1 MEGETVMTTTV
12 TKQQPEAK
20 QQPAETRKPGLRDP
34 LALMRD
40 EWQRFLS
47 NFEQNGG
54 LFTPPSFLTGISVP
68 TLDLGETD
76 KTLELRMD
84 LPGMAAEDIDIQLN
98 DNTITISGERK
109 EEREE
114 KGKTWQRLE
123 RHQGEFSRTVTL
135 PCAVKNNEVSAVY
148 RDGVLAVTLPKS
160 AQAQT
165 RKVAVH
171 K

>member
-1 MEGETVMTTTV
+1 MTTTV

-20 QQPAETRKPGLRDP
+20 QPPVETRKPTLRDP

-47 NFEQNGG
+47 NFEHNGG

-68 TLDLGETD
+68 TLDIGETD

-84 LPGMAAEDIDIQLN
+84 LPGMAAEDINIQLN

-109 EEREE
+109 EEKEE
-114 KGKTWQRLE
+114 KGKTWQRVE

-148 RDGVLAVTLPKS
+148 RDGVLTVTLPKS

>member
-1 MEGETVMTTTV
+1 MTTAVTKQTGAKQTE
-12 TKQQPEAK
+12 TKQQPAT
-20 QQPAETRKPGLRDP
+20 ETRKPALRDP
-34 LALMRD
+34 FSLVRD

-54 LFTPPSFLTGISVP
+54 LFNPPSFLTGVSVP
-68 TLDLGETD
+68 TLDIGETD
-76 KTLELRMD
+76 KALELRMD
-84 LPGMAAEDIDIQLN
+84 LPGMAAEEINIQLN

-109 EEREE
+109 EEKEE

-148 RDGVLAVTLPKS
+148 RDGVLTVTLPKS

-165 RKVAVH
+165 RKISVN

>member
-1 MEGETVMTTTV
+1 MTTTV
-12 TKQQPEAK
+12 SKQSETKQQPATE
-20 QQPAETRKPGLRDP
+20 PRKPVLRDP
-34 LALMRD
+34 FSLVRD

-54 LFTPPSFLTGISVP
+54 LFNPPSFLTGISVP
-68 TLDLGETD
+68 TLDIGETD
-76 KTLELRMD
+76 KALELRMD
-84 LPGMAAEDIDIQLN
+84 LPGMAAEDINIQLN

-109 EEREE
+109 EEKEE

-135 PCAVKNNEVSAVY
+135 PCAVKNNEVSALY
-148 RDGVLAVTLPKS
+148 RDGVLTVTLPKS

-165 RKVAVH
+165 RKISVH

>member
-1 MEGETVMTTTV
+1 MTTAV
-12 TKQQPEAK
+12 TKQPGAK
-20 QQPAETRKPGLRDP
+20 QTETKQQLATETRKPALRDP
-34 LALMRD
+34 FSLVRD

-54 LFTPPSFLTGISVP
+54 LFNPPSFLTGISVP
-68 TLDLGETD
+68 TLDIGETD
-76 KTLELRMD
+76 KALELRMD
-84 LPGMAAEDIDIQLN
+84 LPGMAAEDINIQLN
-98 DNTITISGERK
+98 DNTITISGEWK
-109 EEREE
+109 EEKEE

-148 RDGVLAVTLPKS
+148 RDGVLTVTLPKS

-165 RKVAVH
+165 RKISVN